1 MSSNP
6 DAEEPVDASM
16 ALVYDELRALARS
29 YLARERPGH
38 TLAPTDLVHEAF
50 SKLAEQTG
58 VSFANRPHLLATAAR
73 AMREILVDHARAKL
87 TAKRGGGAARITL
100 NEELYPGKS
109 CDLDLLAL
117 DEALRRLSELDERKA
132 KMVELRFFAG
142 LSIEQTATVLGI
154 SHMTVSN
161 DWRLARAWLASELE
175 SV

>member
-1 MSSNP
+1 M
-6 DAEEPVDASM
+6 
-16 ALVYDELRALARS
+16 
-29 YLARERPGH
+29 
-38 TLAPTDLVHEAF
+38 
-50 SKLAEQTG
+50 
-58 VSFANRPHLLATAAR
+58 
-73 AMREILVDHARAKL
+73 DHARAKL